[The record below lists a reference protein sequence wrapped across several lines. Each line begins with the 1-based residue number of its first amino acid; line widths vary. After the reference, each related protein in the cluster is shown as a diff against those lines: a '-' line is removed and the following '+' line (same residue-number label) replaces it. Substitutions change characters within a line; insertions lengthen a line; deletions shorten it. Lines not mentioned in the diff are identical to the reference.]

1 MQCQR
6 VSDAKTEQEKM
17 VSVSPSRTVITH
29 LLICVT
35 VEELLL
41 SFLEEDGGRERLIL
55 GDLGGGRMEQWDSF
69 DMFDL
74 KER

>member
-55 GDLGGGRMEQWDSF
+55 GDLRGGRMEQWDSF